1 MRGFSRYI
9 VDINTGRAAT
19 VESSDVIVYN
29 LACDQLHPFEGWFAS
44 PADFENQRD
53 RGLVECPLCGSNKIE
68 RKLHAPRINIG
79 AQQSAAHAAREC
91 QPAAPA
97 SLSED
102 TVAPTVGA
110 TASTSVVGDINLSKL
125 HEAMASFAQNVRDST
140 EYVGEKFADEA
151 RAMHYGEKP
160 HKGIRGRADAE
171 TAQELREEGI
181 TFQSLPFPVD
191 FPKTH

>member
-1 MRGFSRYI
+1 M
-9 VDINTGRAAT
+9 
-19 VESSDVIVYN
+19 IVYN
-29 LACDQLHPFEGWFAS
+29 LACDQFHPFEGWFAS

-68 RKLHAPRINIG
+68 RKLHAPRINMG
-79 AQQSAAHAAREC
+79 AQQSAASAARETRDTRK
-91 QPAAPA
+91 AAPA
-97 SLSED
+97 SVSADAIVPAVD
-102 TVAPTVGA
+102 TA
-110 TASTSVVGDINLSKL
+110 TDMSPSDPIDLGKL
-125 HEAMASFAQNVRDST
+125 HEAMASFAQNVREST

-191 FPKTH
+191 FPKAH